1 MAGHGQATG
10 NRAQDWLSYMP
21 TPTTISPIQTAA
33 DTWKALVLMLS
44 APGRAR
50 MRVWSP
56 DTGKFSATAKLS
68 STLPARPAALYLYA
82 KDRTT
87 VVALDFDSKLGGR
100 HQVTADVA
108 MARTWFEQCGA
119 AVITDHNPTNGGRH
133 LWALLAHGTTASFEE
148 INHLVRLLGARL
160 PTLDI
165 TPVTN
170 PAEGCLTAPGSP
182 CKDGGYRELDGT
194 LDAAVQACADRSDP
208 ALLPRLYVL
217 LGAIKPSPSQLATA
231 ATAHIDVAATDFT
244 VGSDEDLTL
253 SPEHVTYEP
262 YPHAVEAFA
271 QHGHFPP
278 DRPWATRSHARQ
290 SVITHAIWRGHSLA
304 TITEQIAPGGPW
316 HDGLGAAYRF
326 DPNGRP
332 RRHERLLARDF
343 TRALDWLTATHL
355 SNRRQRHK
363 RKNTQGGQ
371 TGFFGPE
378 LHRRWLANA
387 IAWADREFASK
398 RHRHTLHAV
407 FQSLAAHAAMDGE
420 VINGTPVVGV
430 GGRNLSLGT
439 GLLSDHAVWKVLS
452 EVREIP
458 GSPIVLTRVYQDKEA
473 DHYALTTQNVIAD
486 DPIHAQRVRVEPVH
500 TSWSVLG
507 HHRRRIYEMVAHFGL
522 TSAADVYAAAK
533 VSTSTGDAAVA
544 ALATAGLLRRS
555 GPGQIEVGARTLD
568 DVAADHHTDDDLA
581 DRVAV
586 YQAEREVWHAW
597 LEQRQH
603 VIATGGY
610 RPAEN
615 VVRHPI
621 EGNPAADP
629 LIEQA
634 WLAAVMADGPP
645 SLDDADISLERIQHN
660 ESNQTEAEQDALA
673 VLASILGAKVLVP
686 LHH

>member
-1 MAGHGQATG
+1 
-10 NRAQDWLSYMP
+10 
-21 TPTTISPIQTAA
+21 
-33 DTWKALVLMLS
+33 MLS

-50 MRVWSP
+50 MRVWNP

-87 VVALDFDSKLGGR
+87 VIALDFDSKLGGR
-100 HQVTADVA
+100 DRVTADVA
-108 MARTWFEQCGA
+108 LARSWFEQCGA
-119 AVITDHNPTNGGRH
+119 AVITDQNPANGGRH
-133 LWALLAHGTTASFEE
+133 LWALLAHGTTASFQEV
-148 INHLVRLLGARL
+148 NHLVRLLGARL

-182 CKDGGYRELDGT
+182 CKDGGHRELDGP
-194 LDAAVQACADRSDP
+194 LEAAVQVCADRSDP

-217 LGAIKPSPSQLATA
+217 LGAIKPSPAQLAAA
-231 ATAHIDVAATDFT
+231 ATIHIDVAATDFT

-253 SPEHVTYEP
+253 APEHLTYEP
-262 YPHAVEAFA
+262 YPSAVEAFA

-304 TITEQIAPGGPW
+304 TISELIAPGGPW
-316 HDGLGAAYRF
+316 QDGLGAAYRF

-363 RKNTQGGQ
+363 RQNTQGGQ
-371 TGFFGPE
+371 RGFFGPQ

-430 GGRNLSLGT
+430 GGRNLSLGA
-439 GLLSDHAVWKVLS
+439 GLLSDDAVWKVLA

-458 GSPIVLTRVYQDKEA
+458 GSPIVLTRVYQEKEA
-473 DHYALTTQNVIAD
+473 DHYALTTQNLLAAE
-486 DPIHAQRVRVEPVH
+486 PIHSERVRVEPVH
-500 TSWSVLG
+500 TAWSVLG
-507 HHRRRIYEMVAHFGL
+507 HHRRRIYEMVAYFGL
-522 TSAADVYAAAK
+522 TATADVYAAAK
-533 VSTSTGDAAVA
+533 VSTSTGDAAVG
-544 ALATAGLLRRS
+544 ALAAAGLLTRS
-555 GPGQIEVGARTLD
+555 GTGQIAIGARTLD
-568 DVAADHHTDDDLA
+568 DVAADHHTDDELA
-581 DRVAV
+581 ARVIV

-597 LEQRQH
+597 LEQRQQA
-603 VIATGGY
+603 IAST
-610 RPAEN
+610 
-615 VVRHPI
+615 RHSAPQYSAAHPRV
-621 EGNPAADP
+621 GNPTGDP
-629 LIEQA
+629 HIERA

-645 SLDDADISLERIQHN
+645 PLDDVDVALGGIEHQ
-660 ESNQTEAEQDALA
+660 ESNAAEAEEAA
-673 VLASILGAKVLVP
+673 MRVLVDVLGARILTATAP
-686 LHH
+686 